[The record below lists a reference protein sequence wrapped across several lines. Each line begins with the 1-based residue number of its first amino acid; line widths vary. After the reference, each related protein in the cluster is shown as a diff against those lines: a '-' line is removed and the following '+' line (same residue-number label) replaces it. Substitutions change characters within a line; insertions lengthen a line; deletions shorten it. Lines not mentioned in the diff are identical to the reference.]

1 MKGRSGG
8 PLFCLLDPHHNIGT
22 ALAVNL
28 LRKIAIILIAFVVGG
43 CPVSAVLS
51 LLRSRLLRPV
61 FIALGIA
68 LLVQVLV
75 AVALTRSTVTALE
88 ADLAARLGVDSQH
101 LSAELE
107 QASRDVTS
115 NLDGLSQNTRQ
126 RLSAGLS
133 TRLKGEQGQLRATLE
148 KDLKDSATDMAEL
161 LAAVAPRAM
170 WDGDTPTLSEFAR
183 RAQRNPN
190 VLFVVYDDA
199 QGEHLTRYLNR
210 DNETIKALLTKG
222 EGERAMDRVLNAAQK
237 DPSVYCVE
245 ASISPNGVEIGKVRM
260 GVSTSAVETDLAA
273 LDKRFTA
280 LIANGEQLVSES
292 LGSAAADSSGALRS
306 RLQTAQA
313 AASAMT
319 TNTRAAVQDAAA
331 TLRWRIGVGLALVG
345 LGVLLAL
352 ALVLGRRV
360 VLRLQLL
367 NRALDDLAAGEG
379 DLTKRVQLNS
389 NDEIGDMAS
398 AVNRFV
404 DKLQPIVREA
414 GDVAQQTGIEIG
426 AMSKRN
432 AGADAAAALQRDEV
446 AASLQALARMADE
459 AQAES
464 QAMQAALQQVVD
476 IRQATDENTRTS
488 NQVGNLIEALAGQVE
503 TGAQVIQRLAQQSEQ
518 IEVVLEVIHGIAE
531 QTNLLALNAAIEA
544 ARAGETG
551 RGFAVVADEVRAL
564 ASKTQSSTG
573 DIQEHISKLQSGA
586 KEAVA
591 TIGLAGRQ
599 AEEGLAVL
607 RDSARLQKS
616 VQASVEQ
623 VHAAI
628 GLATK
633 AAEHQARGA
642 QAVRGRVEVIHAQ
655 AEEAAQAV
663 VATTASGKTLDKLA
677 AQLKASLGQFRA

>member
-1 MKGRSGG
+1 M
-8 PLFCLLDPHHNIGT
+8 
-22 ALAVNL
+22 
-28 LRKIAIILIAFVVGG
+28 
-43 CPVSAVLS
+43 SAVLS

-101 LSAELE
+101 LSGELE
-107 QASRDVTS
+107 QASRDVTAS
-115 NLDGLSQNTRQ
+115 LDSLSQNTRQ

-133 TRLKGEQGQLRATLE
+133 ARLKDEQKQLRGTLE
-148 KDLKDSATDMAEL
+148 KALKDSAGDMAEL

-170 WDGDTPTLSEFAR
+170 WDNDTPTLSEFAR

-210 DNETIKALLTKG
+210 DNESIKNLLAKG
-222 EGERAMDRVLNAAQK
+222 EGERAMDKVLNAAQK
-237 DPSVYCVE
+237 DPSVYYVE

-260 GVSTSAVETDLAA
+260 GVSTALVEADLAA

-280 LIANGEQLVSES
+280 LIGNGEQLVSDS
-292 LGSAAADSSGALRS
+292 LGSAAAESSTALRS
-306 RLQTAQA
+306 RLQTAQSS
-313 AASAMT
+313 ASAMA
-319 TNTRAAVQDAAA
+319 TNTSAAVQDAAT

-352 ALVLGRRV
+352 AVVLGRRV

-379 DLTKRVQLNS
+379 DLTKRVKLNS

-414 GDVAQQTGIEIG
+414 GDVAQQTGVEIG

-432 AGADAAAALQRDEV
+432 AGADAAAELQRDEV
-446 AASLQALARMADE
+446 AASLQALSQMADE

-488 NQVGNLIEALAGQVE
+488 NQVGNLIEALAGQVDA
-503 TGAQVIQRLAQQSEQ
+503 GAQVIERLAQQSEQ

-573 DIQEHISKLQSGA
+573 DIQEHITKLQSGA

-591 TIGLAGRQ
+591 TIGIAGRQ
-599 AEEGLAVL
+599 AKEGLEVL
-607 RDSARLQKS
+607 RDSARLQQT
-616 VQASVEQ
+616 VQSSVEQ

-628 GLATK
+628 GLATR
-633 AAEHQARGA
+633 AAEHQAKGA

-655 AEEAAQAV
+655 AEKAAQAV
-663 VATTASGKTLDKLA
+663 VETTASGKTLDKLA